1 LPPHFVLVNIYGM
14 KSKKSANIY
23 TIFTILFFFILF
35 SQVLAYADTIVL
47 SNGDTL
53 TGTITEL
60 SGDQLAVDTE
70 YAKSLSINWGKV
82 VSIEMQEILFIELKD
97 EQTVRSKIK
106 ANREGWFLEDE
117 SGQLRAFAKEEIHSF
132 SRKKPKYWIL
142 EYDLSYQQ
150 KTGNISN
157 DDFRTSLNVKKKKRK
172 YNLVFEASYA
182 HGETEEEVSA
192 DRWDILFKYDH
203 LMTKKIYRRGF
214 FFFERDRVIGIDR
227 RFQTGP
233 AIGYRFY
240 DKETLSLSSD
250 VGTLREETK
259 YENGNHDSEFKGL
272 WNIDFSYVPFPEIR
286 VEAMFRWIQGFDE
299 ATDYEITSEAS
310 LSVPL
315 MGGFSLK
322 TSIIDR
328 YDNKPQPGM
337 KRNDTTLLVSLSY
350 RTKF

>member
-1 LPPHFVLVNIYGM
+1 M

-23 TIFTILFFFILF
+23 IIFTILFLFIFF
-35 SQVLAYADTIVL
+35 SQVIAYADTIIL
-47 SNGDTL
+47 SNGDKL
-53 TGTITEL
+53 TGTIKEL

-70 YAKSLSINWGKV
+70 YGKGLSIDWKKV

-97 EQTVRSKIK
+97 EKTVRRKIK

-132 SRKKPKYWIL
+132 SQKKPKYWIL

-150 KTGNISN
+150 ETGNISS

-172 YNLVFEASYA
+172 YNLFFEASYA
-182 HGETEEEVSA
+182 RGETEEEVSA

-214 FFFERDRVIGIDR
+214 FFLERDRVRVIDR
-227 RFQTGP
+227 RFQAGP

-240 DKETLSLSSD
+240 DKKTLSLSSD
-250 VGTLREETK
+250 VGTIWEETK
-259 YENGNHDSEFKGL
+259 YENGNHESEFKGL
-272 WNIDFSYVPFPEIR
+272 WNIDFSYVPFSEIT
-286 VEAMFRWIQGFDE
+286 VEGTLRWIQGFDE
-299 ATDYEITSEAS
+299 ATDYEITSETS

-315 MGGFSLK
+315 MGGFFLK
-322 TSIIDR
+322 AGVIDR
-328 YDNKPQPGM
+328 YDNKPQPGS
-337 KRNDTTLLVSLSY
+337 KKNDTTLLVSLSY

>member
-1 LPPHFVLVNIYGM
+1 M
-14 KSKKSANIY
+14 KSKKSANTY
-23 TIFTILFFFILF
+23 TIFTILFLFILF
-35 SQVLAYADTIVL
+35 SRAIAHADIIVL

-60 SGDQLAVDTE
+60 SKDQLAVDTE
-70 YAKSLSINWGKV
+70 YGKGLSIDWGKV
-82 VSIEMQEILFIELKD
+82 VSIEMQEIHFIELKD
-97 EQTVRSKIK
+97 EQTVRGKIK
-106 ANREGWFLEDE
+106 TNREGWFLEDK
-117 SGQLRAFAKEEIHSF
+117 SGQLIALAKEQIHSF

-150 KTGNISN
+150 ENGNISS
-157 DDFRTSLNVKKKKRK
+157 DYFRTSLNVKKKKRK
-172 YNLVFEASYA
+172 YNLIFEASYA

-192 DRWDILFKYDH
+192 DRWDIFFKYDH

-214 FFFERDRVIGIDR
+214 FFFERDRVKGIDR
-227 RFQTGP
+227 RFQAGP

-286 VEAMFRWIQGFDE
+286 FEAMFRWIQGFDE
-299 ATDYEITSEAS
+299 ARDYEINSEAS

-315 MGGFSLK
+315 IGGFFLK
-322 TSIIDR
+322 AGVIDR
-328 YDNKPQPGM
+328 YDNKPQPGV

>member
-1 LPPHFVLVNIYGM
+1 M
-14 KSKKSANIY
+14 KSKKSANTY
-23 TIFTILFFFILF
+23 PIFTILFLFILF
-35 SQVLAYADTIVL
+35 SEALAYADIIVL

-70 YAKSLSINWGKV
+70 YGKGLSIDWGKV
-82 VSIEMQEILFIELKD
+82 VSIEMQAIFFIKLKD

-106 ANREGWFLEDE
+106 TNREGWFLEDE
-117 SGQLRAFAKEEIHSF
+117 SGQLIALAKEEIHSF
-132 SRKKPKYWIL
+132 SLKKPKYWIL

-150 KTGNISN
+150 ETGNISS
-157 DDFRTSLNVKKKKRK
+157 DDFRSSLNFKKKKRK
-172 YNLVFEASYA
+172 YNFFLKASYA
-182 HGETEEEVSA
+182 HGKTEEEISA
-192 DRWDILFKYDH
+192 NRWDIFFKYDR

-214 FFFERDRVIGIDR
+214 FFFERDHVKGIDR
-227 RFQTGP
+227 RFQVGP

-250 VGTLREETK
+250 VGTIREETK

-286 VEAMFRWIQGFDE
+286 FEAMFRWIQGFNE
-299 ATDYEITSEAS
+299 ARDYEITSEAR

-315 MGGFSLK
+315 MGGFFLK
-322 TSIIDR
+322 AGVIDR
-328 YDNKPQPGM
+328 YDNNPQPGV
-337 KRNDTTLLVSLSY
+337 KRNDMTLLVSLSY